1 MRIFS
6 IILADDEQQILYGM
20 KKGIEWEKLGFRV
33 AGVAQNGKE
42 ALELMEEVH
51 PDLVISDIKMPFMD
65 GLELAKHIHEDYMN
79 TKVILFSG
87 WDDFE
92 YARLAISYGVSEYI
106 MKPINYEEMQNLLM
120 KMHEELDKE
129 YNEKMNRARLEHAY
143 MESLP
148 LLRQQFFT
156 RLVTEKMNK
165 NELQSQIDN
174 LKLEFTDAVYSV
186 VAMKVGRGDEKDV
199 LSELAVK
206 QTIKEALEK
215 ITRVYEF
222 GMSDNEIFILG
233 SNKKHDVGRIT
244 RTIDEAVVLI
254 ERIFQSRISCGISVS
269 REKIEDMPSLY
280 EQALEALDYNLVTV
294 EESYTYYNDI
304 MPVQDVKED
313 WNTKVENIGK
323 NITHYTEEELKSQ
336 VESLLA
342 WLHRRQYSLNE
353 YQVLILEISFSF
365 SRFYK
370 KYQITSDM
378 EFAGTKK
385 MAVKILSLST
395 GEELDHWLVNYCELI
410 RSLIQKKQIDNNVIL
425 AEHARKIVEERFPD
439 PDLSVETVCGKLHVS
454 SSYFSKIFKQETGGT
469 FVNYLTGR
477 RMEEAK
483 KLLLQTDYKS
493 QVIGNMVGYPEPNY
507 FSYVFKKNC
516 GMSPVKYRKQGGGV
530 IRVLAWGGFSAA
542 VVYLITDN
550 LSTAI
555 IVMGITCITIFVV
568 HPKTKIFVGIAGVG
582 IVLAIAG
589 ARILGTMM
597 ETSGSFRLRRILVW
611 LNPEKYASEGGY
623 QIMQAL
629 YAIGSGGF
637 FGKGLGNS
645 AQKMII
651 PEVQNDMILSIICE
665 ELGVFGAIMVLILFG
680 MLLYRLLFI
689 AQNAPDLYGSLI
701 VTGIFAHIALQ
712 VILNVMVVINCI
724 PTTGITL
731 PFISYGGTSVLFL
744 MAEMGLALGVSA
756 RIKIAE

>member
-1 MRIFS
+1 
-6 IILADDEQQILYGM
+6 
-20 KKGIEWEKLGFRV
+20 
-33 AGVAQNGKE
+33 
-42 ALELMEEVH
+42 
-51 PDLVISDIKMPFMD
+51 
-65 GLELAKHIHEDYMN
+65 
-79 TKVILFSG
+79 
-87 WDDFE
+87 
-92 YARLAISYGVSEYI
+92 
-106 MKPINYEEMQNLLM
+106 
-120 KMHEELDKE
+120 
-129 YNEKMNRARLEHAY
+129 
-143 MESLP
+143 
-148 LLRQQFFT
+148 
-156 RLVTEKMNK
+156 MNK

-439 PDLSVETVCGKLHVS
+439 PDLSVETVCGELHVS

-516 GMSPVKYRKQGGGV
+516 GMSPVKYRKQGGD
-530 IRVLAWGGFSAA
+530 A
-542 VVYLITDN
+542 D
-550 LSTAI
+550 
-555 IVMGITCITIFVV
+555 
-568 HPKTKIFVGIAGVG
+568 
-582 IVLAIAG
+582 
-589 ARILGTMM
+589 
-597 ETSGSFRLRRILVW
+597 
-611 LNPEKYASEGGY
+611 EG
-623 QIMQAL
+623 
-629 YAIGSGGF
+629 
-637 FGKGLGNS
+637 
-645 AQKMII
+645 
-651 PEVQNDMILSIICE
+651 
-665 ELGVFGAIMVLILFG
+665 
-680 MLLYRLLFI
+680 
-689 AQNAPDLYGSLI
+689 
-701 VTGIFAHIALQ
+701 
-712 VILNVMVVINCI
+712 
-724 PTTGITL
+724 
-731 PFISYGGTSVLFL
+731 
-744 MAEMGLALGVSA
+744 
-756 RIKIAE
+756 